1 MNGVFI
7 RDMTKNLMVPM
18 VEFQASSIE
27 SSVQFD
33 SILYSSQYYLNLQL
47 TIYTFEKTKKQAP
60 HYAANMIR
68 LIA

>member
-1 MNGVFI
+1 M
-7 RDMTKNLMVPM
+7 
-18 VEFQASSIE
+18 ESSI
-27 SSVQFD
+27 QFD

-47 TIYTFEKTKKQAP
+47 TIYTFEKAEKQAP